1 MLIAENYS
9 LLSALDRNG
18 RLAWRGPA
26 LRSDLVRLTHDEGW
40 RLGWADYED
49 GSFELWRLGR

>member
-1 MLIAENYS
+1 
-9 LLSALDRNG
+9 
-18 RLAWRGPA
+18 
-26 LRSDLVRLTHDEGW
+26 VRLTHDEGW